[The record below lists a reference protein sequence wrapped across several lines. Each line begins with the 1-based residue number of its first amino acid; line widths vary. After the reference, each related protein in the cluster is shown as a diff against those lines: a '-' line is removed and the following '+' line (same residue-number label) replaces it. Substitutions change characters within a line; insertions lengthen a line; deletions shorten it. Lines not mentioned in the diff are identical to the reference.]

1 MPDCVWLNMSGYVR
15 ISRNMHE
22 YAQICLNGFC
32 FIFPHSNPLSTLM
45 RAYLFQRLHKTR
57 SFSLKENEDTKLFL
71 ETKNLN
77 FSIVSVILFGFCFRL
92 NVFTNKISNVLLP
105 LEVEGVG
112 AVNLD
117 ILYFSLLLLVAFLL
131 EHNLDKKNMG
141 NIEGRTK

>member
-1 MPDCVWLNMSGYVR
+1 MPACVWLNMSGYVR

-77 FSIVSVILFGFCFRL
+77 FL
-92 NVFTNKISNVLLP
+92 
-105 LEVEGVG
+105 
-112 AVNLD
+112 
-117 ILYFSLLLLVAFLL
+117 
-131 EHNLDKKNMG
+131 
-141 NIEGRTK
+141 